1 MSVRDELIER
11 VMESIDVMDWH
22 VTEEVWKRVRV
33 EATVFVDAH
42 RDEEFEALY
51 NEMSRLVGVGPY
63 SMGIMSVLN
72 QAIDNIKEYRDE

>member
-1 MSVRDELIER
+1 MNARDELFEIVNR
-11 VMESIDVMDWH
+11 DPISSGGDDPIWTNDLL
-22 VTEEVWKRVRV
+22 
-33 EATVFVDAH
+33 DAH